1 MRRSAIV
8 ALLLVFIIASQV
20 LLPGPVHTE
29 RPTQIDPLQF
39 ADPLGHFDG
48 VGVPGS
54 LSWSGDGQRLSNPS
68 FETGFAPWLQSQS
81 NTANGSAISLASP
94 GFQDATSAKLLVYS
108 GNSSALSLA
117 SDSTEGLTDVLVGQR
132 MAFNSATRFRIQ
144 VMVQTVTGST
154 TNDRVEASL
163 TLTT

>member
-1 MRRSAIV
+1 MRRLAI
-8 ALLLVFIIASQV
+8 ASILLLLIIASQV
-20 LLPGPVHTE
+20 LLPGPVHTQ
-29 RPTQIDPLQF
+29 RPAQLDPLQF
-39 ADPLGHFDG
+39 ADPLGHFEG
-48 VGVPGS
+48 VGAPGS
-54 LSWSGDGQRLSNPS
+54 LSWTGDGQRLSNPS

-81 NTANGSAISLASP
+81 NTANGSAISLAGP

-117 SDSTEGLTDVLVGQR
+117 SDSTQGLTDVMAGQR

-154 TNDRVEASL
+154 TNDR
-163 TLTT
+163 